1 MAETGSRVTREQK
14 VQMARKALEDA
25 NAGRF
30 NADGWAQDAV
40 YRSPLLG
47 EVRGREAIIAALKR
61 QRDAFEEFSQEAHAV
76 LADDDHVVALVNVN
90 ARSKGQDVKAQ
101 KAMRRAFWIFAVVG
115 TISVGLGALAE
126 LADLTA
132 LLGLFNWASV
142 GEGAIFLL
150 LAYWTQRGS
159 FIATALGTGLY
170 VIDSVLLLV
179 TGHFSIVR
187 LLIIIALVR
196 AVLSANLL
204 RQQRQQAMSTIGGGD
219 QTRVA

>member
-1 MAETGSRVTREQK
+1 M
-14 VQMARKALEDA
+14 
-25 NAGRF
+25 
-30 NADGWAQDAV
+30 
-40 YRSPLLG
+40 
-47 EVRGREAIIAALKR
+47 EVRVLPADISHMAVCKNCGCAIPLGSKTCDMCSTLGAIAPAQQPQVWAAPKEAVPPANSAEVI
-61 QRDAFEEFSQEAHAV
+61 
-76 LADDDHVVALVNVN
+76 
-90 ARSKGQDVKAQ
+90 KAQ

-115 TISVGLGALAE
+115 AISVGLGALAE
-126 LADLTA
+126 LAELTA

-187 LLIIIALVR
+187 VLIIVALVR

>member
-1 MAETGSRVTREQK
+1 M
-14 VQMARKALEDA
+14 
-25 NAGRF
+25 
-30 NADGWAQDAV
+30 
-40 YRSPLLG
+40 
-47 EVRGREAIIAALKR
+47 EVRVLPADISHMAVCKNCGCAIPLGSKTCDMCSALGAIAPAQQPQVWTAPKEAVRPANSAEVI
-61 QRDAFEEFSQEAHAV
+61 
-76 LADDDHVVALVNVN
+76 
-90 ARSKGQDVKAQ
+90 KAQ

-115 TISVGLGALAE
+115 AISVGLGALAE
-126 LADLTA
+126 LAELTA

-187 LLIIIALVR
+187 VLIIIALVR

-204 RQQRQQAMSTIGGGD
+204 RQQRQQAMSTIGGD

>member
-1 MAETGSRVTREQK
+1 MAVCKRCGCAIPLGSKTCDICSTLGAIAPAQQPQVWTAPNQAVGPSELASSAVNWATAPGVRPANSAEVI
-14 VQMARKALEDA
+14 KA
-25 NAGRF
+25 
-30 NADGWAQDAV
+30 
-40 YRSPLLG
+40 
-47 EVRGREAIIAALKR
+47 K
-61 QRDAFEEFSQEAHAV
+61 
-76 LADDDHVVALVNVN
+76 
-90 ARSKGQDVKAQ
+90 

-115 TISVGLGALAE
+115 AISVGLGALAE
-126 LADLTA
+126 LAELTA

-170 VIDSVLLLV
+170 LIDSVLLLV

-187 LLIIIALVR
+187 VLIIIALVR

-204 RQQRQQAMSTIGGGD
+204 RQQRQQAMSTLGGVD